1 MDAGAIERLGEAM
14 AESHAQQASITTP
27 AIESES
33 TPPPTLGPQRDRTEE
48 RESEAAQIMR
58 EHQQDRER
66 DVGREIE

>member
-27 AIESES
+27 AIDSEAVSPPSIGQERESGE
-33 TPPPTLGPQRDRTEE
+33 D

-58 EHQQDRER
+58 EQQERER
-66 DVGREIE
+66 DVGWEIE